1 MSKMS
6 FIQHL
11 GVKTKNNLQPQKGSN
26 YFFSFSQS
34 SDKQQTNKQ
43 VGNHWFKLKNPDTT
57 IVFQSLSSCIS
68 IKAIILPRHLE
79 RREVIFAGFVIFTT
93 SGRMQPDSDH

>member
-1 MSKMS
+1 MS

-11 GVKTKNNLQPQKGSN
+11 GVKTTKTKNNLQQQKESN

-57 IVFQSLSSCIS
+57 IVFQSLSFCIS

-79 RREVIFAGFVIFTT
+79 RREVIFAGFVIFT